1 MRVLHAPT
9 NIGANPQSLAVAERA
24 LGLQSHA
31 VCFRLNSFAMQTDE
45 VLWLQG
51 TGPLE
56 QLSRQ
61 WQLIQRA
68 GRDFDLV
75 HYNGGRS
82 MAQVLPPRT
91 DLAPTKPKRW
101 AVAAYNLYA
110 ARLQH
115 WELSRLNRLGKP
127 IFVTYQGDEARPGT
141 QYLEWLGGQADAKQ
155 RAHSAALWRFRQ
167 QQIALFDRYAD
178 KIYAL
183 NPDLCHNLPARTEFL
198 PYASVDPKVFA
209 LCQPERAS
217 QGHRPKIVHAPS
229 NRLVKGSDY
238 LLSALAELEAEG
250 LGFELV
256 LVENMPHAEAL
267 RAYQQADLV
276 VDQLRIGWYGAFA
289 VEVMAMG
296 KPVVCFLKDED
307 FGVLPPAMRQD
318 LSAPLPFINADTAR
332 IKDKLR
338 AVLQAMAA
346 PAGSPQA
353 FDFAAAAGAARAY
366 AEAWHDPAKIARRLA
381 DDYQAA
387 LDTVNPP
394 SA

>member
-1 MRVLHAPT
+1 MRILHAPT
-9 NIGANPQSLAVAERA
+9 NIGANPQALAVAERA
-24 LGLQSHA
+24 LGLESHA

-45 VLWLQG
+45 VLWPQG
-51 TGPLE
+51 IGPLE
-56 QLSRQ
+56 QLRRQ
-61 WQLIQRA
+61 WRLIARA

-82 MAQVLPPRT
+82 MAQVLPPRS
-91 DLAPTKPKRW
+91 DLPLTATKRW

-110 ARLQH
+110 ARLQR
-115 WELSRLNRLGKP
+115 WELAQLKRLGKP

-141 QYLEWLGGQADAKQ
+141 QYLEWFGGQADAAQK
-155 RAHSAALWRFRQ
+155 AHSAALWRFRQ
-167 QQIALFDRYAD
+167 QQIALFDRFAD
-178 KIYAL
+178 KIYSL
-183 NPDLCHNLPARTEFL
+183 NPDLCHNLPQRAEFL
-198 PYASVDPKVFA
+198 PYASVDPKVFQ

-217 QGHRPKIVHAPS
+217 GGHKPRIVHAPS

-238 LLSALAELEAEG
+238 LLQALSDLEAEG
-250 LGFELV
+250 LDFELI

-296 KPVVCFLKDED
+296 KPVVCYLKEAD
-307 FGVLPPAMRQD
+307 FGVLPEAMRQD
-318 LSAPLPFINADTAR
+318 LARPLPFINADIAT

-338 AVLQAMAA
+338 ATLSAMAA
-346 PAGSPQA
+346 PASAPQA
-353 FDFAAAAGAARAY
+353 FDFAAAAAAARAY

-381 DDYQAA
+381 DDYSAA
-387 LDTVNPP
+387 L
-394 SA
+394 AALAEAR